1 MEPENGAQAPEKSSF
16 RANSISNDV
25 SGAGSGSRT
34 LPLRPKENGVNSES
48 AATVEDGRGGQDQT
62 QATAPTESEPAGSQ
76 NAEENEHEDAQDQD
90 YGEISE
96 LPPTQP
102 KKKKKR
108 SKRKPASQRGLDKPT
123 GFEDFFADAPIT
135 PDQHAEEQKLY
146 STDLPF
152 VDRIV
157 TAIARFERTRKM
169 TNERRDILYKYLS
182 YGNVD
187 VSPNSFQGGQV
198 TEDMDKNQVAAA
210 LTQASVSND
219 KRDLGTET
227 SLYAVNFLGCL
238 QGFLSRRAKYLYGF
252 ESHDQVLLLTT
263 TLERFMDYL
272 LQHDVCPEY
281 RDDVL
286 AARNLCREVPAELWA
301 VAEATRRLPG
311 DFNIACSTLFGGR
324 FAQSYDGETWWGPEE
339 MQQEDHVFVGMKP
352 AEASQIVHFGV
363 AGAASEPVYA
373 AYLAGINGP
382 ASAQN
387 LKVEWVKENVG
398 FEITKIEPPTEECKQ
413 LYLEGSRHFRPV
425 GLVYAKPWKNPDSL
439 PEDLTPAEQKQKQ
452 EQAGRLQQ
460 DTDTDTD
467 EVYVFFIESILQS
480 HLRVGF
486 KVEATV
492 RKLHCGIMFFDDVL
506 DVYPTFDVFLHNEM
520 MSGWKKPRP
529 MMGAFDYVETEGDDG
544 GEDGKDREAEG
555 DE

>member
-1 MEPENGAQAPEKSSF
+1 MEPSNGAQAPESSH
-16 RANSISNDV
+16 ADSISNDV
-25 SGAGSGSRT
+25 SSPRPESQSHS
-34 LPLRPKENGVNSES
+34 LPLRPKENGESSET
-48 AATVEDGRGGQDQT
+48 ATVEDGRGGQDQT
-62 QATAPTESEPAGSQ
+62 QAAAPSTESDLAGGQ
-76 NAEENEHEDAQDQD
+76 NAAENENEDAQDDQD

-96 LPPTQP
+96 LPPAQP

-108 SKRKPASQRGLDKPT
+108 AKRKPASQRGLDKPT

-135 PDQHAEEQKLY
+135 PDQHAEERKLY

-227 SLYAVNFLGCL
+227 SLYAVDFLSCI

-252 ESHDQVLLLTT
+252 ETREQVLLLTT

-324 FAQSYDGETWWGPEE
+324 FAQNYDGETWWGPEE
-339 MQQEDHVFVGMKP
+339 TQQEDHVFVGMKP

-382 ASAQN
+382 ASAKN
-387 LKVEWVKENVG
+387 LQVEWVKENVG
-398 FEITKIEPPTEECKQ
+398 FEITKIESPTEECKQ

-425 GLVYAKPWKNPDSL
+425 GLVYAKPWKNPDSP
-439 PEDLTPAEQKQKQ
+439 PEDLTPAEQEQ
-452 EQAGRLQQ
+452 EQAGRLDQ
-460 DTDTDTD
+460 DVVDT
-467 EVYVFFIESILQS
+467 EYVFFIESILQS

-529 MMGAFDYVETEGDDG
+529 VKGAFDYVETEGDDG

-555 DE
+555 GE